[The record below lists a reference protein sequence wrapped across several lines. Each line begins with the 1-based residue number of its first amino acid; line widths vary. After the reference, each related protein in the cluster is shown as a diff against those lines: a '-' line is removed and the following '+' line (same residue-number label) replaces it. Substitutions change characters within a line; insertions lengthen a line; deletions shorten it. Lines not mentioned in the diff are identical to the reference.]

1 MIAPQIY
8 LTKGTYFV
16 TIVKNLKVI
25 ELLETE
31 DEREAQ
37 IFCIN
42 YNKKIT
48 NENKNIQHR
57 TVREIS

>member
-1 MIAPQIY
+1 MRATIY

-16 TIVKNLKVI
+16 TIVKDLKVI

-37 IFCIN
+37 LFCIN
-42 YNKKIT
+42 YNK
-48 NENKNIQHR
+48 NH
-57 TVREIS
+57 IS